1 MRSCCGMLGPV
12 SVSEQAAGRPVGAV
26 FESAVEALR
35 AALEPSPDLVF
46 AAAADGAVL
55 FVNAALRARGAAPS
69 PGARAM
75 DLLPPEARPLF
86 EVHQSGVVA
95 GGPAARFEWGE
106 LGPAG
111 VRRWY
116 TCTLSPLAR
125 GASVGGYLAVS
136 SDVTELKRSEARLLR
151 SEQLM
156 VDTQGVAH
164 LGTWEWDVSEP
175 HATWSS
181 ELYRIY
187 GLSPETYTPS
197 YENYLKMVHPDDRQR
212 VIDATNRVF
221 HEHVRY
227 SHDERIFRPDGT
239 MRYLHTWAHPVLD
252 DAGKLVRLVGVCQD
266 ITDQKLAEEEVKA
279 LNADLERRV
288 AERTR
293 TIENSLRDLEAF
305 NVMASHDLRAPLQ
318 VIHSGCA
325 LLNTP
330 TAGLPPRALENV
342 ARIQRA
348 ATRMTALVNDL
359 LGLAQVGHVALGRE
373 RVDLSAMCHDVITQL
388 GRSAPERDVSV
399 DIQPGLVCEG
409 DPGLLRAAVE
419 NLLGN
424 AWKYSSRVPQAR
436 IDVGAHQTEDR
447 RAFFVRDNG
456 AGFDMKD
463 AHRLFAPFE
472 RLHKPSEFEG
482 TGVGLAAVH
491 RIIERHGGRIWAES
505 EPGRGATFFFELPA
519 L

>member
-1 MRSCCGMLGPV
+1 VLD
-12 SVSEQAAGRPVGAV
+12 SEFAARVEVLRGA
-26 FESAVEALR
+26 FEG
-35 AALEPSPDLVF
+35 SPDLVF
-46 AAAADGAVL
+46 AATAGGTLL
-55 FVNAALRARGAAPS
+55 FMNAACRARAGAIGADSRAAALFPDE
-69 PGARAM
+69 ARAM
-75 DLLPPEARPLF
+75 FAAFEA
-86 EVHQSGVVA
+86 GVVA
-95 GGPAARFEWGE
+95 GGPAVRFQWGE

-111 VRRWY
+111 VRRWF
-116 TCTLSPLAR
+116 TSTLSPLAPAPQDAR
-125 GASVGGYLAVS
+125 PPSSAAAAGYLCLS
-136 SDVTELKRSEARLLR
+136 SDVTELKRSESRLLR

-164 LGTWEWDVSEP
+164 LGTWEWELTEP
-175 HATWSS
+175 HASWSS

-187 GLSPETYTPS
+187 GLAPEAYTPS
-197 YENYLKMVHPDDRQR
+197 YENYLKMVHDDDRQR

-221 HEHVRY
+221 HEHVPY
-227 SHDERIFRPDGT
+227 SHDERIFRPDGS

-252 DAGKLVRLVGVCQD
+252 DAGRLIRLVGVCQD

-293 TIENSLRDLEAF
+293 TIENSLRDLETF
-305 NVMASHDLRAPLQ
+305 NAMASHDLRAPLS
-318 VIHSGCA
+318 VIQGACSVILRSGIDD
-325 LLNTP
+325 
-330 TAGLPPRALENV
+330 LPPRVSDNLP
-342 ARIQRA
+342 RIQRA
-348 ATRMTALVNDL
+348 AARMTALVNDL
-359 LGLAQVGHVALGRE
+359 LALAQVGYVPLGRDH
-373 RVDLSAMCHDVITQL
+373 VDLSAMCQDVLAQL

-399 DIQPGLVCEG
+399 DVQPDLICVG
-409 DPGLLRAAVE
+409 DPTLLRAAVE

-436 IDVGAHQTEDR
+436 IDVGGQTTGAR

-463 AHRLFAPFE
+463 SHRLFAPFE
-472 RLHKPSEFEG
+472 RLHKASEFEG

-491 RIIERHGGRIWAES
+491 RIIERHGGRIWAEG

-519 L
+519 A

>member
-1 MRSCCGMLGPV
+1 MASSWPV
-12 SVSEQAAGRPVGAV
+12 SVPPQVESSGSEAEFVATVA
-26 FESAVEALR
+26 ALR
-35 AALEPSPDLVF
+35 GAFEASPDQAFV
-46 AAAADGAVL
+46 AAADGTLL
-55 FVNAALRARGAAPS
+55 FVNAAVRARAASVGVGGP
-69 PGARAM
+69 AAE
-75 DLLPPEARPLF
+75 LFPPESRATF
-86 EVHQSGVVA
+86 EILEAGVRA
-95 GGPAARFEWGE
+95 GGPATRFQWGE

-111 VRRWY
+111 VRRWF
-116 TCTLSPLAR
+116 TCTLGPLEAGGR
-125 GASVGGYLAVS
+125 RAGYLCIS
-136 SDVTELKRSEARLLR
+136 SDVTELKRSESRLLR

-164 LGTWEWDVSEP
+164 LGTWEWDLTEP
-175 HATWSS
+175 QASWSA

-212 VIDATNRVF
+212 VMDATDRVF
-221 HEHVRY
+221 HEHVPY
-227 SHDERIFRPDGT
+227 SHDERIFRPDGS

-252 DAGKLVRLVGVCQD
+252 DAGKLIRLVGVCQD
-266 ITDQKLAEEEVKA
+266 ITDQKVAEEEVKA

-293 TIENSLRDLEAF
+293 TIETSLRDLEAF
-305 NVMASHDLRAPLQ
+305 NAMASHDLRAPLS
-318 VIHSGCA
+318 VIQGACV
-325 LLNTP
+325 LMLRGGTDD
-330 TAGLPPRALENV
+330 LPPRVNDNLP
-342 ARIQRA
+342 RIQRA
-348 ATRMTALVNDL
+348 AARMTALVNDL
-359 LGLAQVGHVALGRE
+359 LALAQVGHVPLGRD
-373 RVDLSAMCHDVITQL
+373 RVDLSGLCQEVIAQL
-388 GRSAPERDVSV
+388 GRTTPERDVTV
-399 DIQPGLVCEG
+399 DIQPDLVCLG

-424 AWKYSSRVPQAR
+424 AWKYSSRVPHAR
-436 IDVGAHQTEDR
+436 IDVGGQTEGAR

-472 RLHKPSEFEG
+472 RLHKASEFEG

-491 RIIERHGGRIWAES
+491 RIIERHGGRIWAEG

-519 L
+519 A

>member
-1 MRSCCGMLGPV
+1 VAETEFALTV
-12 SVSEQAAGRPVGAV
+12 AALRRV
-26 FESAVEALR
+26 FEG
-35 AALEPSPDLVF
+35 SPDQAF
-46 AAAADGAVL
+46 AADGDGTLL
-55 FVNAALRARGAAPS
+55 FVNAVVRARAGAVG
-69 PGARAM
+69 PGDRAAA
-75 DLLPPEARPLF
+75 LFPAEAAALF
-86 EVHQSGVVA
+86 EACEAGVRA
-95 GGPAARFEWGE
+95 GGPATRFQWGE

-111 VRRWY
+111 VRRWF
-116 TCTLSPLAR
+116 TCTLSPLEHGGRRA
-125 GASVGGYLAVS
+125 GYLCIS
-136 SDVTELKRSEARLLR
+136 SDVTELKRSESRLLR

-164 LGTWEWDVSEP
+164 LGTWEWDLTEP
-175 HATWSS
+175 HASWSS

-197 YENYLKMVHPDDRQR
+197 YDNYLKMVHPDDRQR
-212 VIDATNRVF
+212 VMDATNRVF
-221 HEHVRY
+221 HEHVPY

-252 DAGKLVRLVGVCQD
+252 DAGKLIRLVGVCQD

-293 TIENSLRDLEAF
+293 TIENSLRDLETF
-305 NVMASHDLRAPLQ
+305 NAMASHDLRAPLS
-318 VIHSGCA
+318 VIQGACA
-325 LLNTP
+325 LILR
-330 TAGLPPRALENV
+330 AGTEDLPPRVNDNLP
-342 ARIQRA
+342 RIQRA
-348 ATRMTALVNDL
+348 AARMTALVTDL
-359 LGLAQVGHVALGRE
+359 LALAQVGHVPLGRA
-373 RVDLSAMCHDVITQL
+373 RVDLSTLCQDVIAQL
-388 GRSAPERDVSV
+388 GRTTPEREVTV
-399 DIQPGLVCEG
+399 EIQPDLVCLG

-424 AWKYSSRVPQAR
+424 AWKYSSRVPRAR
-436 IDVGAHQTEDR
+436 IDVGGQTTGPR

-472 RLHKPSEFEG
+472 RLHKASEFEG

-491 RIIERHGGRIWAES
+491 RIIERHGGRIWAEG

-519 L
+519 A

>member
-1 MRSCCGMLGPV
+1 MASFSPV
-12 SVSEQAAGRPVGAV
+12 SAPEEV
-26 FESAVEALR
+26 ESSVVEAEFAASV
-35 AALEPSPDLVF
+35 AALRSAFEASPDQVF
-46 AAAADGAVL
+46 AADAEGALL
-55 FVNAALRARGAAPS
+55 FVNAAGRARGGDVGVGGHAATLFP
-69 PGARAM
+69 A
-75 DLLPPEARPLF
+75 EAQALF
-86 EVHQSGVVA
+86 EAFEAGVRA
-95 GGPAARFEWGE
+95 GGPAARFQWGD

-111 VRRWY
+111 VRRWF
-116 TCTLSPLAR
+116 TCTLSPLESGGRRA
-125 GASVGGYLAVS
+125 GYLGVS
-136 SDVTELKRSEARLLR
+136 SDVTELKRSESRLLR

-164 LGTWEWDVSEP
+164 LGTWEWDLTEP
-175 HATWSS
+175 QANWSS

-187 GLSPETYTPS
+187 GLSPGTYTPS
-197 YENYLKMVHPDDRQR
+197 YENYLKMVHADDRQR
-212 VIDATNRVF
+212 VMDATNRVF
-221 HEHVRY
+221 HEHVPY

-252 DAGKLVRLVGVCQD
+252 DAGKLIRLVGVCQD

-305 NVMASHDLRAPLQ
+305 NVMASHDLRAPLS
-318 VIHSGCA
+318 VIQGACSLILRGG
-325 LLNTP
+325 TED
-330 TAGLPPRALENV
+330 LPPRANDNLP
-342 ARIQRA
+342 RIQRA
-348 ATRMTALVNDL
+348 AARMTALVNDL
-359 LGLAQVGHVALGRE
+359 LALAQVGYVPLGRD
-373 RVDLSAMCHDVITQL
+373 RVDLSTLCHDVIAQL
-388 GRSAPERDVSV
+388 GRTAPERDVSV
-399 DIQPGLVCEG
+399 EIQPDLVCLG

-424 AWKYSSRVPQAR
+424 AWKYSSRVPRAR
-436 IDVGAHQTEDR
+436 IDVGGQTEGPR

-472 RLHKPSEFEG
+472 RLHKASEFEG

-491 RIIERHGGRIWAES
+491 RIIERHGGRIWAEG

-519 L
+519 A